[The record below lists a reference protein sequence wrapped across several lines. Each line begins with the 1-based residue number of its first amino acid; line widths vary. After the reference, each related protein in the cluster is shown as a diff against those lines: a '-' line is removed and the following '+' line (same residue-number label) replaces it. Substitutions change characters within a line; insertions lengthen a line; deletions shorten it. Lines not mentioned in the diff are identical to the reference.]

1 MSNPLY
7 GQFGGQQTN
16 PMQQLVADARKL
28 RQTMQNPRA
37 EVERLLQTGQ
47 MSQQKF
53 NELSQIAQ
61 QIVGSGAFKLCLSQS
76 GMALT

>member
-1 MSNPLY
+1 MANSLFNALNGQHMNPV
-7 GQFGGQQTN
+7 
-16 PMQQLVADARKL
+16 QQLVADARKL

-37 EVERLLQTGQ
+37 EVERLLQTGA

-61 QIVGSGAFKLCLSQS
+61 QIVGSGAFK
-76 GMALT
+76 

>member
-1 MSNPLY
+1 MANNLY
-7 GQFGGQQTN
+7 QSLNGQQTN

-37 EVERLLQTGQ
+37 EVERLVQTGQ

-61 QIVGSGAFKLCLSQS
+61 QIVGSGAFK
-76 GMALT
+76 

>member
-16 PMQQLVADARKL
+16 PMQQLVAEARQLK
-28 RQTMQNPRA
+28 QTMQNPRA

-47 MSQQKF
+47 MSQSDF
-53 NELSQIAQ
+53 NKYSQIAQ
-61 QIVGSGAFKLCLSQS
+61 QIVGSGAFK
-76 GMALT
+76 

>member
-1 MSNPLY
+1 MANNLY
-7 GQFGGQQTN
+7 KSLNGQQTN

-37 EVERLLQTGQ
+37 EVERLLQTGA

-61 QIVGSGAFKLCLSQS
+61 QIVGSGAFK
-76 GMALT
+76 

>member
-1 MSNPLY
+1 MANNLY
-7 GQFGGQQTN
+7 QALNGQQAN

-47 MSQQKF
+47 MSQAQF
-53 NELSQIAQ
+53 NHFSQIAQ
-61 QIVGSGAFKLCLSQS
+61 QIVGSGAFK
-76 GMALT
+76 

>member
-1 MSNPLY
+1 MANPLFD
-7 GQFGGQQTN
+7 QFGGQQTN

-37 EVERLLQTGQ
+37 EVERLLQTGA

-61 QIVGSGAFKLCLSQS
+61 QIVGSGAFK
-76 GMALT
+76 

>member
-1 MSNPLY
+1 MMANPLY
-7 GQFGGQQTN
+7 GQFGGQQVN
-16 PMQQLVADARKL
+16 PMQQLVEDARQLKK
-28 RQTMQNPRA
+28 TMQNPRA

-61 QIVGSGAFKLCLSQS
+61 QIVGSGAFK
-76 GMALT
+76 

>member
-1 MSNPLY
+1 MANPLY
-7 GQFGGQQTN
+7 NALNGQQTN
-16 PMQQLVADARKL
+16 PMQNLINDARRL

-61 QIVGSGAFKLCLSQS
+61 HIVGSGAFK
-76 GMALT
+76 